1 MRLHF
6 GRPVGAALLVLCG
19 IGLGL
24 ITLGLSGANAANLDE
39 ACGGPNHI
47 TCNSALYCQLPAGQ
61 CSAADVPGVC
71 AKAPDFC
78 MRVSRPVCG
87 CNGKTYMNECEAR
100 KARVAIDTYRRL
112 QEAARGRRHGPGC
125 QARGEEKEEAR
136 QGQPIGRIVRKRGGW
151 HRLTTSSAATRLP
164 GAFPKRCCFQVIYF
178 VRNISLPSPS
188 NTAESRTRKLRRYA
202 TRLKMRG

>member
-6 GRPVGAALLVLCG
+6 GRRAVAALIVVSG
-19 IGLGL
+19 MGLGL
-24 ITLGLSGANAANLDE
+24 ISLGLSGANAANLDE

-61 CSAADVPGVC
+61 CSAADAPGVC

-100 KARVAIDTYRRL
+100 KARVAIDTTGACKK
-112 QEAARGRRHGPGC
+112 QPATDGTAPAKPVAKKKKKATKPG
-125 QARGEEKEEAR
+125 K
-136 QGQPIGRIVRKRGGW
+136 
-151 HRLTTSSAATRLP
+151 
-164 GAFPKRCCFQVIYF
+164 
-178 VRNISLPSPS
+178 
-188 NTAESRTRKLRRYA
+188 
-202 TRLKMRG
+202 

>member
-6 GRPVGAALLVLCG
+6 GRRLVAAALVVVS
-19 IGLGL
+19 GLA
-24 ITLGLSGANAANLDE
+24 LGLSGAHAANLDE

-61 CSAADVPGVC
+61 CSAADAAGVC

-100 KARVAIDTYRRL
+100 KARVAIDTTGACKK
-112 QEAARGRRHGPGC
+112 QPTTDGTAPAAKP
-125 QARGEEKEEAR
+125 
-136 QGQPIGRIVRKRGGW
+136 
-151 HRLTTSSAATRLP
+151 AAKKKKKPT
-164 GAFPKRCCFQVIYF
+164 K
-178 VRNISLPSPS
+178 NS
-188 NTAESRTRKLRRYA
+188 K
-202 TRLKMRG
+202 